1 MSGGDHA
8 AHTVLA
14 THATVADALARQ
26 DEVRSY
32 LAVVEDDTTIARH
45 LLGPDPL
52 TVGRDSARDVVLADA
67 RVSRLHLQV
76 YVVDG
81 RLIAEDLG
89 SSNGTF
95 LDGQRLSGPT
105 IVPEGRALQVGSR
118 LLKHERRSAREVERE
133 HELLRD
139 LDKARSYVQ
148 SLLPAPI
155 GSGPVLTDWYYQ
167 PSTQLGGDAF
177 CYGPLDADRVF
188 ACLVD
193 VSGHGVGAAMHSVS
207 LLNVLR
213 QRALPAVDFG
223 APAQVL
229 RALNA
234 AFQMDEHDGM
244 FFTAWYGV
252 YDVPTRRLAYACAGH
267 HPGWLYAP
275 GTPRTPL
282 RTPGPMIGALPEAA
296 YASAQL
302 VLPPRSRL
310 YLFSDGAF
318 ETTTP
323 DGRDHGLDDFL
334 PLLDAGA
341 AQSRAQLR
349 GEAERVYREVRA
361 RSRPGPLAD
370 DFSLLVVDID

>member
-14 THATVADALARQ
+14 THATVTDALARQ

-32 LAVVEDDTTIARH
+32 LAVVEDETVVSRH

-52 TVGRDSARDVVLADA
+52 TVGRDAARDVVLADA

-76 YVVDG
+76 YVVEN

-95 LDGQRLSGPT
+95 LDGQRLTAPT
-105 IVPEGRALQVGSR
+105 IVPEGRWLQVGSR
-118 LLKHERRSAREVERE
+118 LLKHERLRAREVERE
-133 HELLRD
+133 YERLRD
-139 LDKARSYVQ
+139 LEKARSYVQ

-155 GSGPVLTDWYYQ
+155 GSGPVRTDWYYQ
-167 PSTQLGGDAF
+167 PSAQLGGDAF
-177 CYGPLDADRVF
+177 CYGSLDEHRTF

-193 VSGHGVGAAMHSVS
+193 VSGHGVGAAMYSVS
-207 LLNVLR
+207 LLQVLR
-213 QRALPAVDFG
+213 QRALPGVDFG
-223 APAQVL
+223 APAEVL

-234 AFQMDEHDGM
+234 AFPTDEHDGM

-252 YDVPTRRLAYACAGH
+252 YDARDRRLAYACAGH
-267 HPGWLYAP
+267 HAGWLYAP
-275 GTPRTPL
+275 GLPRAPL
-282 RTPGPMIGALPEAA
+282 RTAGPMIGALPDARYTAA
-296 YASAQL
+296 HAIVPAHA
-302 VLPPRSRL
+302 RL

-318 ETTTP
+318 ETTTA
-323 DGRDHGLDDFL
+323 DGRDHTLDEFL

-341 AQSRAQLR
+341 ANARTPLR

-370 DFSLLVVDID
+370 DFSLLVVDFD